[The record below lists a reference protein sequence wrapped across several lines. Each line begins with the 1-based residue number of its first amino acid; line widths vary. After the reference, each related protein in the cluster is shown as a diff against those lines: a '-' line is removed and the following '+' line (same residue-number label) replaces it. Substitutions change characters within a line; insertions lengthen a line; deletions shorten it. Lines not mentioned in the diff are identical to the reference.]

1 MLGLILLL
9 QSLVVSVSGPVSSPE
24 YLPLRVAEAEGYFRR
39 EGLAVTLK
47 TTRSEIDAAE
57 ALAQDQA
64 DVAATTLEAML
75 RFGLRPTQKTPL
87 LVFALT
93 AAPPVALLATT
104 NTETPVRTVD
114 QLRGLRI
121 GISAPGVPELAWL
134 EAVLARANVKL
145 TAVDLV
151 SLGARGVTT
160 ALERGEIQVGL
171 VDEPAASRLIADDQA
186 TLLAD
191 FRTPQ
196 AVARALGGHGTVNA
210 AVFVRGFRR
219 PNDADLAAFGRA
231 LLAAEE
237 RIATGNTHDL
247 AATLARSVVGTLD
260 EFGRRLDAT
269 RGMYLPGGRVGPADI
284 RETIKLIRARLPLS
298 TGIKLPR
305 PENLLHLLPI
315 TPAAPRRRS

>member
-1 MLGLILLL
+1 M
-9 QSLVVSVSGPVSSPE
+9 SVSGPVSSPE
-24 YLPLRVAEAEGYFRR
+24 YLPLRVAEAEGHFGR
-39 EGLAVTLK
+39 EGLTVTLK
-47 TTRSEIDAAE
+47 TARSEIDAAE

-64 DVAATTLEAML
+64 DLAATTLEAML
-75 RFGLRPTQKTPL
+75 RFGLRPTRKTPL

-93 AAPPVALLATT
+93 AAPPVALLATA
-104 NTETPVRTVD
+104 NTEAPVRTVG

-171 VDEPAASRLIADDQA
+171 VDEPAASRLIADGQA

-191 FRTPQ
+191 FRTPP
-196 AVARALGGHGTVNA
+196 AVARALGGPGSVNA

-219 PNDADLAAFGRA
+219 PSDADLAAFGRA

-237 RIATGNTHDL
+237 RIATGKSNDL

-269 RGMYLPGGRVGPADI
+269 RSLYLPGGRVAPADV
-284 RETIKLIRARLPLS
+284 RQTIELIGARLPFR
-298 TGIKLPR
+298 TGLRPPR
-305 PENLLHLLPI
+305 PENLLHLSPL
-315 TPAAPRRRS
+315 TPAVPRRRS